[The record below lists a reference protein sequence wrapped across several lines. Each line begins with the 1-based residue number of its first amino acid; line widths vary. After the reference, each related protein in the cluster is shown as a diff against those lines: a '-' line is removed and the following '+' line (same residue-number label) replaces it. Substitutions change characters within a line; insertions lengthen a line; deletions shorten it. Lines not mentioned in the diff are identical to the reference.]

1 MIKLPAP
8 LKSADFITCTGALV
22 GATLVAIGLA
32 GGLGD
37 ILATNIEIQA
47 SGWSHLAIAHLL
59 RWGTPVVGGT
69 IAASMSARMI
79 IGSWQKVV
87 AEQSESLR
95 EA

>member
-22 GATLVAIGLA
+22 GATIMAIGLT
-32 GGLGD
+32 GGIGD

-47 SGWSHLAIAHLL
+47 SEWSHFAIANLL

-69 IAASMSARMI
+69 LAFSGSARMI
-79 IGSWQKVV
+79 IRSWQKVV
-87 AEQSESLR
+87 AEQSESTGWV
-95 EA
+95 